1 MAEFDNKTREI
12 VQRLQAIRV
21 KMLREQPFYAVL
33 LMHLRFALDEST
45 PTLYT
50 DGERIAFNPY
60 FVDELDD
67 LGVREAETH
76 MGGMG
81 VQYESELFDCFIT
94 QISSPFPIL
103 NN

>member
-33 LMHLRFALDEST
+33 LMHLRFALDEAT

-67 LGVREAETH
+67 FQLQFVLI
-76 MGGMG
+76 
-81 VQYESELFDCFIT
+81 SICFHNYRLLYSRGIFYSL
-94 QISSPFPIL
+94 I
-103 NN
+103 